1 MSKTRI
7 LITTTSF
14 QDTPGRH
21 HDLLPADQ
29 FEIERARG
37 PLPEAEILRLV
48 GAHDAI
54 ICGDDAFTKPVL
66 QKCLPKLRVLS
77 KYGIGVDKIDIPAA
91 TELKIPVTFCPG
103 VNHVTV
109 AEHTFGLLLS
119 LTRLIPPQDALIK
132 KGEWKRSTG
141 RELAG
146 KTMGILGLG
155 RIGKEVAK
163 RAKAFDMN
171 VCAFDLYWDDA
182 FAKQY
187 GVERKPAGEDVLKTA
202 EVVSLELT
210 MSGSRIVDQRDSHF
224 GARGW
229 CACCPFGQTDSTIE
243 QFACAFCSPT
253 MTASTAPAS
262 PRWRQWPRGSARST
276 SSRRTSSS
284 PRWGT
289 RSRIHGPSRSSGR
302 RSIIAMRIASTVR
315 RLTASRLASHC
326 SRASTSCSPEST
338 SDRIWA
344 TRCGTRGRS
353 PRRSRRR
360 SSASVVSR

>member
-21 HDLLPADQ
+21 HDLLPSDQ

-48 GAHDAI
+48 GSHDAI
-54 ICGDDAFTKPVL
+54 ICGDDAFTKQVL

-171 VCAFDLYWDDA
+171 VVAFDLYWDEA

-187 GVERKPAGEDVLKTA
+187 GVERKPTGEDVLKA
-202 EVVSLELT
+202 SEVVSLHMNLT
-210 MSGSRIVDQRDSHF
+210 EENKEYINLSRIAVMKKGAYLINCARGGLIHQGDVAAALKQGVLGGYGADVVEPEPIEKTNPLLGAPNVVLTPHTGSRTYESVERQALMAAENMIRVLS
-224 GARGW
+224 
-229 CACCPFGQTDSTIE
+229 GQ
-243 QFACAFCSPT
+243 
-253 MTASTAPAS
+253 APHA
-262 PRWRQWPRGSARST
+262 QANK
-276 SSRRTSSS
+276 
-284 PRWGT
+284 
-289 RSRIHGPSRSSGR
+289 
-302 RSIIAMRIASTVR
+302 
-315 RLTASRLASHC
+315 L
-326 SRASTSCSPEST
+326 
-338 SDRIWA
+338 
-344 TRCGTRGRS
+344 
-353 PRRSRRR
+353 
-360 SSASVVSR
+360 

>member
-1 MSKTRI
+1 MSKMRI

-29 FEIERARG
+29 FEIDRARG

-48 GAHDAI
+48 GDHDAI
-54 ICGDDAFTKPVL
+54 ICGDDAFTRQVL
-66 QKCLPKLRVLS
+66 EKCLPKLKVLA
-77 KYGIGVDKIDIPAA
+77 KYGIGVDKIDVAAA
-91 TELKIPVTFCPG
+91 TALKIPVTFCPG

-119 LTRLIPPQDALIK
+119 LTRLIPQQDALIK

-187 GVERKPAGEDVLKTA
+187 GVERKETGEDVLKA
-202 EVVSLELT
+202 SEVVSLHMNLT
-210 MSGSRIVDQRDSHF
+210 EENKDYINLARIAFMKRGAYLLNCARGGLVNQADVAAALKQGLLGGYGCDVVEPEPIEKSNPLLAAPNVVFTPHTGSRTYESVERQAMMAAENMIRVL
-224 GARGW
+224 RG
-229 CACCPFGQTDSTIE
+229 E
-243 QFACAFCSPT
+243 
-253 MTASTAPAS
+253 APHA
-262 PRWRQWPRGSARST
+262 QANK
-276 SSRRTSSS
+276 
-284 PRWGT
+284 
-289 RSRIHGPSRSSGR
+289 
-302 RSIIAMRIASTVR
+302 
-315 RLTASRLASHC
+315 L
-326 SRASTSCSPEST
+326 
-338 SDRIWA
+338 
-344 TRCGTRGRS
+344 
-353 PRRSRRR
+353 
-360 SSASVVSR
+360 

>member
-48 GAHDAI
+48 GSHDAI
-54 ICGDDAFTKPVL
+54 ICGDDAFTKQVL

-91 TELKIPVTFCPG
+91 TDLKIPVTFCPG

-171 VCAFDLYWDDA
+171 VCAFDLYWDEA
-182 FAKQY
+182 FAKQH
-187 GVERKPAGEDVLKTA
+187 GVERKPTGEDVLKA
-202 EVVSLELT
+202 SEVVSLHMNLT
-210 MSGSRIVDQRDSHF
+210 DENKE
-224 GARGW
+224 W
-229 CACCPFGQTDSTIE
+229 
-243 QFACAFCSPT
+243 
-253 MTASTAPAS
+253 
-262 PRWRQWPRGSARST
+262 
-276 SSRRTSSS
+276 
-284 PRWGT
+284 
-289 RSRIHGPSRSSGR
+289 
-302 RSIIAMRIASTVR
+302 
-315 RLTASRLASHC
+315 LNASRLSTMKRGAYLINCARGGLVHQGDIAAALKSGQLGGYGADVVEPEPIEKTNPLLGAPNVVLTPHTG
-326 SRASTSCSPEST
+326 SRTYESVE
-338 SDRIWA
+338 RQA
-344 TRCGTRGRS
+344 LMAAENMLRVLGGQA
-353 PRRSRRR
+353 PH
-360 SSASVVSR
+360 AQANKL

>member
-1 MSKTRI
+1 MTKTRI

-29 FEIERARG
+29 FDIDRARG
-37 PLPEAEILRLV
+37 PLPEAEILRIV
-48 GAHDAI
+48 GSHDAI
-54 ICGDDAFTKPVL
+54 ICGDDAFTRAVL
-66 QKCLPKLRVLS
+66 QNCLPKLRVLS

-91 TELKIPVTFCPG
+91 TELRIPVTFCPG

-163 RAKAFDMN
+163 RARAFDMN
-171 VCAFDLYWDDA
+171 VCAFDVYWDEA

-187 GVERKPAGEDVLKTA
+187 GVERKPTGEDVLRA
-202 EVVSLELT
+202 SEVVSLHMNLT
-210 MSGSRIVDQRDSHF
+210 DENREFVNASRISMMKRGAYLLNCARGGLVHQGDIAAALKGGQLGGYGADVVEPEPIEKTNPLLGAPNVVLTPHIGSRTYESVERQALMAAENMIRVL
-224 GARGW
+224 A
-229 CACCPFGQTDSTIE
+229 GQ
-243 QFACAFCSPT
+243 
-253 MTASTAPAS
+253 AP
-262 PRWRQWPRGSARST
+262 
-276 SSRRTSSS
+276 
-284 PRWGT
+284 
-289 RSRIHGPSRSSGR
+289 
-302 RSIIAMRIASTVR
+302 
-315 RLTASRLASHC
+315 LAQ
-326 SRASTSCSPEST
+326 ANTL
-338 SDRIWA
+338 
-344 TRCGTRGRS
+344 
-353 PRRSRRR
+353 
-360 SSASVVSR
+360 

>member
-29 FEIERARG
+29 FEIDRARG
-37 PLPEAEILRLV
+37 PLTEAEILHLV
-48 GAHDAI
+48 GTHDAI

-66 QKCLPKLRVLS
+66 EKCLPKLKVLA
-77 KYGIGVDKIDIPAA
+77 KYGIGVDKIDIAAA
-91 TELKIPVTFCPG
+91 TALRIPVTFCPG

-119 LTRLIPPQDALIK
+119 LTRLIPQQDAMIK

-163 RAKAFDMN
+163 RAKAFEMN

-187 GVERKPAGEDVLKTA
+187 GVERKETGEDVLKA
-202 EVVSLELT
+202 SEVVSLHMNLT
-210 MSGSRIVDQRDSHF
+210 EENKDYINLARIAFMKRGAYLLNCARGGLINQADVSAALKQGLLGGYGCDVVEPEPIEKTNPLLAAPNVVFTPHTGSRTYESVERQALMAAENMIRVL
-224 GARGW
+224 A
-229 CACCPFGQTDSTIE
+229 GQ
-243 QFACAFCSPT
+243 
-253 MTASTAPAS
+253 APHA
-262 PRWRQWPRGSARST
+262 QANKF
-276 SSRRTSSS
+276 
-284 PRWGT
+284 
-289 RSRIHGPSRSSGR
+289 
-302 RSIIAMRIASTVR
+302 
-315 RLTASRLASHC
+315 
-326 SRASTSCSPEST
+326 
-338 SDRIWA
+338 
-344 TRCGTRGRS
+344 
-353 PRRSRRR
+353 
-360 SSASVVSR
+360 

>member
-37 PLPEAEILRLV
+37 PLAEPDILKLV
-48 GAHDAI
+48 GSHDAI
-54 ICGDDAFTKPVL
+54 ICGDDAFTRPVL
-66 QKCLPKLRVLS
+66 EKCLPRLKVLA
-77 KYGIGVDKIDIPAA
+77 KYGIGVDKIDLAAA
-91 TELKIPVTFCPG
+91 TALKIPVTFCPG

-119 LTRLIPPQDALIK
+119 LTRLIPQQDALIK
-132 KGEWKRSTG
+132 KGEWRRSTG

-163 RAKAFDMN
+163 RARAFDMN

-187 GVERKPAGEDVLKTA
+187 GVERKETGEDVLKA
-202 EVVSLELT
+202 SEVVSLHMNLT
-210 MSGSRIVDQRDSHF
+210 DENKDYINLGRIAFMKRGAYLINCARGGLINQADVAAALRQGLLGGYGCDVVEPEPIEKTNPLLGAPNVVFTPHTGSRTYESVERQALMAAENMIRVL
-224 GARGW
+224 A
-229 CACCPFGQTDSTIE
+229 GQ
-243 QFACAFCSPT
+243 
-253 MTASTAPAS
+253 APHA
-262 PRWRQWPRGSARST
+262 QANK
-276 SSRRTSSS
+276 
-284 PRWGT
+284 
-289 RSRIHGPSRSSGR
+289 
-302 RSIIAMRIASTVR
+302 
-315 RLTASRLASHC
+315 L
-326 SRASTSCSPEST
+326 
-338 SDRIWA
+338 
-344 TRCGTRGRS
+344 
-353 PRRSRRR
+353 
-360 SSASVVSR
+360 

>member
-1 MSKTRI
+1 MSNKTRI

-29 FEIERARG
+29 YEIERARG
-37 PLPEAEILRLV
+37 PLPEAEILKLV
-48 GAHDAI
+48 GTHDAI

-66 QKCLPKLRVLS
+66 DKCLPRLRVLS

-91 TELKIPVTFCPG
+91 TSLKIPVTFCPG

-119 LTRLIPPQDALIK
+119 LTRLIPAQDALIK

-163 RAKAFDMN
+163 RARAFDMN
-171 VCAFDLYWDDA
+171 VCAFDVYWDDA

-187 GVERKPAGEDVLKTA
+187 GVERKPTGEDVLRA
-202 EVVSLELT
+202 SEVVSLHMNLT
-210 MSGSRIVDQRDSHF
+210 DENKD
-224 GARGW
+224 W
-229 CACCPFGQTDSTIE
+229 
-243 QFACAFCSPT
+243 
-253 MTASTAPAS
+253 
-262 PRWRQWPRGSARST
+262 
-276 SSRRTSSS
+276 
-284 PRWGT
+284 
-289 RSRIHGPSRSSGR
+289 
-302 RSIIAMRIASTVR
+302 
-315 RLTASRLASHC
+315 LNASRLGVMKRGAYLINCARGGLVHQGDIAAALKSGQLGGYGADVVEPEPIEKSNPLLGAPNVVLTPHTG
-326 SRASTSCSPEST
+326 SRTYESVE
-338 SDRIWA
+338 RQALMAAENMIRVLGGQA
-344 TRCGTRGRS
+344 
-353 PRRSRRR
+353 PH
-360 SSASVVSR
+360 AQANKL

>member
-29 FEIERARG
+29 YEIERARG
-37 PLPEAEILRLV
+37 PLPEAEILKLV
-48 GAHDAI
+48 GTHDAI
-54 ICGDDAFTKPVL
+54 ICGDDAFTKSVL
-66 QKCLPKLRVLS
+66 EKCLPRLRVLS
-77 KYGIGVDKIDIPAA
+77 KYGIGVDKIDIPSA
-91 TELKIPVTFCPG
+91 TALKIPVTFCPG

-163 RAKAFDMN
+163 RARAFDMK
-171 VCAFDLYWDDA
+171 VCAFDLYWDEA

-187 GVERKPAGEDVLKTA
+187 EIERKPTGEDVLRA
-202 EVVSLELT
+202 SEVVSLHMNLT
-210 MSGSRIVDQRDSHF
+210 DENKE
-224 GARGW
+224 W
-229 CACCPFGQTDSTIE
+229 
-243 QFACAFCSPT
+243 
-253 MTASTAPAS
+253 
-262 PRWRQWPRGSARST
+262 
-276 SSRRTSSS
+276 
-284 PRWGT
+284 
-289 RSRIHGPSRSSGR
+289 
-302 RSIIAMRIASTVR
+302 
-315 RLTASRLASHC
+315 LNASRLGVMKRGAYLINCARGGLVHQGDIAAALKSGQLGGYGADVVEPEPIEKSNPLLGAPNVVLTPHTG
-326 SRASTSCSPEST
+326 SRTYESVE
-338 SDRIWA
+338 RQALMAAENMIRVLGGQA
-344 TRCGTRGRS
+344 
-353 PRRSRRR
+353 PH
-360 SSASVVSR
+360 AQANKL

>member
-37 PLPEAEILRLV
+37 PLAEPDILKLV
-48 GAHDAI
+48 GSHDAI
-54 ICGDDAFTKPVL
+54 ICGDDAFTRPVL
-66 QKCLPKLRVLS
+66 EKCLPRLKVLA
-77 KYGIGVDKIDIPAA
+77 KYGIGVDKIDLAAA
-91 TELKIPVTFCPG
+91 TALKIPVTFCPG

-119 LTRLIPPQDALIK
+119 LTRLIPQQDALIK
-132 KGEWKRSTG
+132 KGEWRRSTG

-163 RAKAFDMN
+163 RARAFDMN

-187 GVERKPAGEDVLKTA
+187 GVERKETGEDVLKA
-202 EVVSLELT
+202 SEVVSLHMNLT
-210 MSGSRIVDQRDSHF
+210 DENKDYINLGRIAFMKRGAYLINCARGGLINQADVAAALRQGLLGGYGCDVVEPEPIEKTNPLLGAPNVVFTPHTGSRTYESVERQAMMAAENMIRVL
-224 GARGW
+224 G
-229 CACCPFGQTDSTIE
+229 GQ
-243 QFACAFCSPT
+243 
-253 MTASTAPAS
+253 APHA
-262 PRWRQWPRGSARST
+262 QANK
-276 SSRRTSSS
+276 
-284 PRWGT
+284 
-289 RSRIHGPSRSSGR
+289 
-302 RSIIAMRIASTVR
+302 
-315 RLTASRLASHC
+315 L
-326 SRASTSCSPEST
+326 
-338 SDRIWA
+338 
-344 TRCGTRGRS
+344 
-353 PRRSRRR
+353 
-360 SSASVVSR
+360 

>member
-37 PLPEAEILRLV
+37 PLAEADILKLV
-48 GAHDAI
+48 GTHDAI
-54 ICGDDAFTKPVL
+54 ICGDDAFTRPVL
-66 QKCLPKLRVLS
+66 EKCLPKLKVLA
-77 KYGIGVDKIDIPAA
+77 KYGIGVDKIDVAAA
-91 TELKIPVTFCPG
+91 TSLKIPVTFCPG

-119 LTRLIPPQDALIK
+119 LTRLIPQQDALIK

-163 RAKAFDMN
+163 RARAFEMK

-187 GVERKPAGEDVLKTA
+187 EVERMPTGEDVLKA
-202 EVVSLELT
+202 SEVVSLHMNLT
-210 MSGSRIVDQRDSHF
+210 PENKDYINLGRIAFMKRGAYLLNCARGGLVDQADVAAALKQGLLGGYGCDVVEPEPIEKTNPLLGAPNVVFTPHTGSRTYESVERQAMMAAENMIRVLK
-224 GARGW
+224 G
-229 CACCPFGQTDSTIE
+229 E
-243 QFACAFCSPT
+243 
-253 MTASTAPAS
+253 APHA
-262 PRWRQWPRGSARST
+262 QANKF
-276 SSRRTSSS
+276 
-284 PRWGT
+284 
-289 RSRIHGPSRSSGR
+289 
-302 RSIIAMRIASTVR
+302 
-315 RLTASRLASHC
+315 
-326 SRASTSCSPEST
+326 
-338 SDRIWA
+338 
-344 TRCGTRGRS
+344 
-353 PRRSRRR
+353 
-360 SSASVVSR
+360 

>member
-29 FEIERARG
+29 YEIERARG
-37 PLPEAEILRLV
+37 PLTEAEILRLV
-48 GAHDAI
+48 GTHDAI

-66 QKCLPKLRVLS
+66 EKCLPRLRVLS

-91 TELKIPVTFCPG
+91 TALKIPVTYCPG

-163 RAKAFDMN
+163 RARAFDMN
-171 VCAFDLYWDDA
+171 VCAFDLYWDEA

-187 GVERKPAGEDVLKTA
+187 GVERKPTGEEVLGA
-202 EVVSLELT
+202 SEVVSLHMNLT
-210 MSGSRIVDQRDSHF
+210 DENKEWLNASRIAGMKRGAYLLNCARGGLVHQGDIAAALKSGQLGGYGADVVEPEPIEKTNPLLGAPNVVLTPHTGSRTYESVERQALMAAENMIRVL
-224 GARGW
+224 G
-229 CACCPFGQTDSTIE
+229 GQ
-243 QFACAFCSPT
+243 
-253 MTASTAPAS
+253 APHA
-262 PRWRQWPRGSARST
+262 QANK
-276 SSRRTSSS
+276 
-284 PRWGT
+284 
-289 RSRIHGPSRSSGR
+289 
-302 RSIIAMRIASTVR
+302 
-315 RLTASRLASHC
+315 L
-326 SRASTSCSPEST
+326 
-338 SDRIWA
+338 
-344 TRCGTRGRS
+344 
-353 PRRSRRR
+353 
-360 SSASVVSR
+360 

>member
-37 PLPEAEILRLV
+37 PLPEAEILKLV
-48 GAHDAI
+48 GSHDAI
-54 ICGDDAFTKPVL
+54 ICGDDAFTKQVL
-66 QKCLPKLRVLS
+66 EKCLPKMRVLS

-91 TELKIPVTFCPG
+91 TALKIPVTFCPG

-119 LTRLIPPQDALIK
+119 LTRLIPPQDAAVK

-163 RAKAFDMN
+163 RARAFDMN
-171 VCAFDLYWDDA
+171 VCAFDVYWDEA
-182 FAKQY
+182 FARQY
-187 GVERKPAGEDVLKTA
+187 GVERKPTGEDVLKA
-202 EVVSLELT
+202 SEVVSLHMNLT
-210 MSGSRIVDQRDSHF
+210 DENKDFVNASRIAMMKRGAYLINCARGGLVHQGDIAAALKAGQLGGYGCDVVEPEPIEKTNPLLAAPNVVFTPHTGSRTYESVERQALMAAENMIRVL
-224 GARGW
+224 G
-229 CACCPFGQTDSTIE
+229 GQPPHA
-243 QFACAFCSPT
+243 QANKF
-253 MTASTAPAS
+253 
-262 PRWRQWPRGSARST
+262 
-276 SSRRTSSS
+276 
-284 PRWGT
+284 
-289 RSRIHGPSRSSGR
+289 
-302 RSIIAMRIASTVR
+302 
-315 RLTASRLASHC
+315 
-326 SRASTSCSPEST
+326 
-338 SDRIWA
+338 
-344 TRCGTRGRS
+344 
-353 PRRSRRR
+353 
-360 SSASVVSR
+360 